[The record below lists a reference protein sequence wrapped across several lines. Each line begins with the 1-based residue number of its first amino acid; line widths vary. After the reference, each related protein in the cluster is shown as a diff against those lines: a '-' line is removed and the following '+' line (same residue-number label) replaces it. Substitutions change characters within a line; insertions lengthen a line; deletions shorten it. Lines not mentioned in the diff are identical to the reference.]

1 LNVWKITRRQVPPE
15 LASIDGSW
23 LVRFYSSDIHQTIP
37 TCGEWHRS
45 GSSIGTGRAAAFS
58 AYMTDLGSLICRSS
72 SEDETKAET
81 QPDKRKMEQSKRA
94 SFIEIP
100 ERNGFQQ
107 RRRAKSG

>member
-1 LNVWKITRRQVPPE
+1 
-15 LASIDGSW
+15 
-23 LVRFYSSDIHQTIP
+23 
-37 TCGEWHRS
+37 
-45 GSSIGTGRAAAFS
+45 
-58 AYMTDLGSLICRSS
+58 MTDLGSLICRSS
-72 SEDETKAET
+72 GEDETKAET